1 MRTPARKIAFV
12 LASTD
17 CGSLIIN
24 RFDYHRVNNDQVY
37 GVGHEI
43 LETGSYN
50 PSEVALVIQLLD
62 FRRKYFGDGVIALDC
77 GANIGVHTIQWS
89 KRMGNWGE
97 VIAFEAQERV
107 YYALAGNIAIN
118 NCFNARAFHC
128 ALGDKNGSMRI
139 PSPDYYKPASF
150 GSLELK
156 MRDNVEYIGQEISY
170 NNCLVGVDL
179 KTIDSVGLTR
189 VDLIKIDV
197 EGMELEVL
205 AGGSRC
211 ILENKPLL
219 LVESI
224 KVDRSK
230 LTTWLAERQYN
241 FIQVGLN
248 LLAIHKEDPCSKHI
262 HAQSP

>member
-1 MRTPARKIAFV
+1 MTTPARKIAFV

-17 CGSLIIN
+17 CGTLITN
-24 RFDYHRVNNDQVY
+24 RFDYHRVNNEHVY
-37 GVGHEI
+37 GVGHDI

-50 PSEVALVIQLLD
+50 PAEVDLVLQLLD
-62 FRRKYFGDGVIALDC
+62 LRRKYFGDGVSALDC
-77 GANIGVHTIQWS
+77 GANIGVHTVLWS
-89 KRMGNWGE
+89 RRMVDWGT

-118 NCFNARAFHC
+118 NCFNARALHC
-128 ALGDKNGSMRI
+128 ALGDKSGSMRI
-139 PSPDYYKPASF
+139 PSPDYYKPSSF

-156 MRDNVEYIGQEISY
+156 AGENVEYIGQEISY
-170 NNCLVGVDL
+170 NDSLVDVRL
-179 KTIDSVGLTR
+179 LTIDSVGPAR

-211 ILENKPLL
+211 ILENHPIL

-224 KVDRSK
+224 KVDRSQ
-230 LTTWLAERQYN
+230 LTTWLAQRNYH
-241 FIQVGLN
+241 FVQVGLN
-248 LLAIHKEDPCSKHI
+248 LLAIHKDDPCLKHV
-262 HAQSP
+262 HAQWT